1 MEKKGWIKIWRRLQN
16 SKIWSSKPFTKGQAW
31 VDLLLRASHDDYIFD
46 FKAAKIKIKSGLI
59 KNMKIKIKSGQIFIF
74 KKSLAKDWGWS
85 RQKVANFLNGL
96 AGNNGKIR
104 EIDVSHFK
112 KKRHHRIKIRT
123 PSGTPY
129 GLLITIINW
138 ELYQSKK
145 KEETPLPTPT
155 PKRTR
160 IETDTNKNVYYNK
173 KVILIYSGLINF
185 WNSKNIVIHTS
196 LSPKTEKNIQD
207 RIKRIL
213 KFTTIKEVKQR
224 ISNYAIL
231 LKGEEYDLCT
241 YVWTFQEFLT
251 RFENGRT
258 DKFADLEKAKLN
270 LRKYKG
276 GYNGKNKQDNQQP
289 KSKKPGKDKYKHL
302 EETY

>member
-31 VDLLLRASHDDYIFD
+31 VDLLLRASHDDYTFD
-46 FKAAKIKIKSGLI
+46 FKAAKIKMKSGLI

-145 KEETPLPTPT
+145 KEETPSVTPN

-173 KVILIYSGLINF
+173 KVILIYSGLLNF

-241 YVWTFQEFLT
+241 YTWTFQEFLT

-270 LRKYKG
+270 LRKNRG
-276 GYNGKNKQDNQQP
+276 GYNGKNKQDNQRP